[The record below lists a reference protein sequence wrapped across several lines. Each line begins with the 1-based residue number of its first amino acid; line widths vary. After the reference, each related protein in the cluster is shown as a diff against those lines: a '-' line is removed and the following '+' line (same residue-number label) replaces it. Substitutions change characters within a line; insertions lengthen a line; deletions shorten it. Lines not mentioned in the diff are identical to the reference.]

1 MIRPLTQADREDY
14 LAMCR
19 EFYHSDAV
27 LAPVPDSYFERT
39 FTQLI
44 SGSPYAKGLML
55 EEDGQAAGYCLLAVT
70 WSQEAGGLVWW
81 QEELYIRPAF
91 QSRGLGS
98 AVLRYLQENRP
109 QDVTRFRLELEPEN
123 QGARRLYRHLG
134 YRDLGYDQMAV
145 DFPQ

>member
-14 LAMCR
+14 LTMCR

-39 FTQLI
+39 FAQLI
-44 SGSPYAKGLML
+44 SGSPYAMGLML

-134 YRDLGYDQMAV
+134 YRDLDYDQMTV

>member
-39 FTQLI
+39 FAQLI

-55 EEDGQAAGYCLLAVT
+55 EEDGQAVGYCLLAVT

-98 AVLRYLQENRP
+98 AVLRYLRENRP